1 MELGTRLLWAKCA
14 CKTPDAGGSGEN
26 ATHAL
31 PGLKNSPCFLELI
44 ILTVHSDELCD
55 DNMSNPTIRK
65 RMVGEFICTVEPPVS
80 DHPKSEDEVLAYGRW
95 SLSRIEQVS
104 E

>member
-1 MELGTRLLWAKCA
+1 MCN
-14 CKTPDAGGSGEN
+14 TPDARGSGEN

-31 PGLKNSPCFLELI
+31 SGLKNSPCFVELI

-55 DNMSNPTIRK
+55 DNMSNPTIK
-65 RMVGEFICTVEPPVS
+65 KCMVGEFVCTVEPPVC
-80 DHPKSEDEVLAYGRW
+80 DHPKCEEEVLAHRRW

-104 E
+104 EGR